1 MIRRNGVISD
11 ELRVGAIQNVS
22 CVIMISVIFIIIN
35 NLIDG
40 LIELNLC
47 GSNDEKMS
55 GIIQNMGGP
64 FITLKVISLFNLMF
78 YYILIRLSHVVEE
91 SGFMI

>member
-1 MIRRNGVISD
+1 MIIRKGVIRD
-11 ELRVGAIQNVS
+11 ELRDGVTQNVS
-22 CVIMISVIFIIIN
+22 WVIIIKVMFIIIN

-40 LIELNLC
+40 LIELNLN

-55 GIIQNMGGP
+55 GIIQNMEGP

-78 YYILIRLSHVVEE
+78 YYILISLSQVVDER
-91 SGFMI
+91 GFII